1 MWSQKHH
8 RNGVSFLSGHVDR
21 VHNLIGINMIVYGP
35 DPSSSY
41 YVVSCATERF
51 LENNVEHIPKWEYK
65 TYVLDNDK
73 HTNINVLVRQCYMYF
88 ELVIQ
93 DHGNNDR
100 YLIKYVINNISKNMG
115 INTEGELCNKLI
127 VLHNIDS
134 LSPESLQ
141 MLAVFVEKHV
151 HGSRFLFTTK
161 NCNKLCHRLKSQS
174 VFVRIPTTDD
184 KELCNHI
191 HNIVQIEAQ
200 QAHHTKKSIME
211 IIHNNENRMESSM
224 NDVQLHNKSAETALF
239 EEIVQII
246 KRSKGN
252 VNVIKKL
259 RNLVYVLLVNDK
271 SGSYIV
277 KNVTSRLLR
286 DKKSTVQQHVHIVQ
300 KAAMYEHRSCLSER
314 YIYHIE
320 AFFMSIL

>member
-1 MWSQKHH
+1 MWAHKHH
-8 RNGVSFLSGHVDR
+8 KSVPFMSEHIER
-21 VHNLIGINMIVYGP
+21 VYGLIGINTIVCGP
-35 DPSSSY
+35 DASSIG

-51 LENNVEHIPKWEYK
+51 LENSVEQAPGWEYK

-100 YLIKYVINNISKNMG
+100 YLVKYVINNISKNMS
-115 INTEGELCNKLI
+115 INTKGELCNKLI
-127 VLHNIDS
+127 VLHNIES
-134 LSPESLQ
+134 LSADSLQ

-151 HGSRFLFTTK
+151 NGSRFLFTTK
-161 NCNKLCHRLKSQS
+161 NYNRLCNRLKSQS
-174 VFVRIPTTDD
+174 VFVRIPAASD
-184 KELCNHI
+184 EALCSHI
-191 HNIVQIEAQ
+191 QNIVALEGQHAL
-200 QAHHTKKSIME
+200 HTKKSIMDS
-211 IIHNNENRMESSM
+211 IQHNENHLEPSV
-224 NDVQLHNKSAETALF
+224 NDVQLHNKSSETALF
-239 EEIVQII
+239 EEIVQTI

-252 VNVIKKL
+252 VSVIKKL

-277 KNVTSRLLR
+277 KRVTNRLLR
-286 DKKSTVQQHVHIVQ
+286 DKKATMQHQLNVVRN
-300 KAAMYEHRSCLSER
+300 AAMYEHRSCLSER
-314 YIYHIE
+314 YVYHLE

>member
-1 MWSQKHH
+1 MWAQKNYKHEP
-8 RNGVSFLSGHVDR
+8 SFLSEHTDR
-21 VHNLIGINMIVYGP
+21 VHSLIGINMIVYGP
-35 DPSSSY
+35 DPSSVG
-41 YVVSCATERF
+41 YVVSCAMERF
-51 LENNVEHIPKWEYK
+51 LENNVDQVPSWEYK

-93 DHGNNDR
+93 DYGNNDR
-100 YLIKYVINNISKNMG
+100 YLIKYVINNISKTMG
-115 INTEGELCNKLI
+115 INTNGELCNKLI

-151 HGSRFLFTTK
+151 SGSRFLFTTK
-161 NCNKLCHRLKSQS
+161 NYNKLCNRLKSQS
-174 VFVRIPTTDD
+174 VFVRIPVSSDD
-184 KELCNHI
+184 VLCNHI
-191 HNIVQIEAQ
+191 QKIVTIEGQ
-200 QAHHTKKSIME
+200 EAHHTKKTIFD
-211 IIHNNENRMESSM
+211 IIHNNEHHMESCM
-224 NDVQLHNKSAETALF
+224 NDIQLQNKSSETVLF
-239 EEIVQII
+239 EEIVQTI

-252 VNVIKKL
+252 LSVIKKL

-277 KNVTSRLLR
+277 KKVTNRLLKE
-286 DKKSTVQQHVHIVQ
+286 KKATIQQQMNVVQ

-314 YIYHIE
+314 YVYHLE